1 MLPKKKNRRK
11 KSLPFWISHECNLR
25 THTIVL
31 NFISSVKLNGAIV
44 TEYKRDECMWTQK
57 SGALVGHRTIERT
70 EFSFRINLNIPHA
83 VFGQY
88 KFNKLR
94 SITWTI
100 YIRIRYG
107 SWTKVL
113 LCLLKIPRKK
123 IHTYISTTFPRI
135 FFSFRFVSFSLSF
148 CCCLFYWYRTKSIHP
163 PGSIYYCI
171 KILCCTRTK
180 AFNNDLKNITWCW

>member
-1 MLPKKKNRRK
+1 MNQNHLASQLNCCYRKKKNRRK

-44 TEYKRDECMWTQK
+44 TEYKRDECMWTQQ

-135 FFSFRFVSFSLSF
+135 FFSFRFVSFSLF
-148 CCCLFYWYRTKSIHP
+148 LLLFILLISHEIYP
-163 PGSIYYCI
+163 PPREYLLLY
-171 KILCCTRTK
+171 
-180 AFNNDLKNITWCW
+180 